1 MRELYPEIEPL
12 ETGMLDV
19 GDGQHIYWEVSG
31 NRDGKPVVFLH
42 GGPGG
47 GTNPAHRRL
56 FDPAKY
62 RIVLFDQRGCGLS
75 IPHASEPGAVLSA
88 NTTWHLIA
96 DMERLRG
103 HLGIDRW
110 QVLGGSWGSALALA
124 YAETHPERVTEI
136 ILRGI
141 FTLRR
146 QELDWFYEGGAS
158 AIFPDLWED
167 FLAPVPIGERVHLI
181 DAYHRLLT
189 HPDPAVHQPAAIAWS
204 RWESSTITLLPQADT
219 IARFTS
225 PEYATAFARIEN
237 HYFRHGG
244 WWEEGQLIRDA
255 HRLHDIPAVIIQG
268 RYDMCTPVMT
278 AWDLHRAWPEAEF
291 RIIDDAG
298 HAFDEPGIL
307 DALVSATD
315 RFAAGA
321 PMGGFLDAA
330 HAGGADDDL
339 DDGDGRDDDAES
351 VPEPEPETSDDEA
364 VEGSGGAQDSEGSE
378 DGEER
383 EDADEG
389 SEADDDDSDDEG
401 SDDQDDD
408 EGSDDAGSDDDEDH
422 DEDHDEDSD
431 DDDDE
436 EDDED
441 DEDSDDDEGD
451 DDDDDADEDD

>member
-31 NRDGKPVVFLH
+31 NREGKPVVFLH

-56 FDPAKY
+56 FDPARY

-96 DMERLRG
+96 DLERLRA

-124 YAETHPERVTEI
+124 YAETHPERVTELV
-136 ILRGI
+136 LRGI

-158 AIFPDLWED
+158 AIFPDLWEE
-167 FLAPVPIGERVHLI
+167 FLEPVPIGERVHLI
-181 DAYHRLLT
+181 EAYHRLLT
-189 HPDPAVHQPAAIAWS
+189 DPDPAVHQPAAIAWS

-255 HRLHDIPAVIIQG
+255 HRLRGIPAVIIQG

-307 DALVSATD
+307 DALIAATD
-315 RFAAGA
+315 RFAGREDEATERRELEG
-321 PMGGFLDAA
+321 P
-330 HAGGADDDL
+330 
-339 DDGDGRDDDAES
+339 GDEDEVGVEPDDAE
-351 VPEPEPETSDDEA
+351 DDD
-364 VEGSGGAQDSEGSE
+364 GAA
-378 DGEER
+378 
-383 EDADEG
+383 DAD
-389 SEADDDDSDDEG
+389 
-401 SDDQDDD
+401 
-408 EGSDDAGSDDDEDH
+408 
-422 DEDHDEDSD
+422 
-431 DDDDE
+431 
-436 EDDED
+436 
-441 DEDSDDDEGD
+441 DDDEGD
-451 DDDDDADEDD
+451 DDEDDEEDDDEDDDDSDEEDDDEDDEEDDDDSDEEDDDEDDDDAPRPSSVASGDAERKAGPDGDDER